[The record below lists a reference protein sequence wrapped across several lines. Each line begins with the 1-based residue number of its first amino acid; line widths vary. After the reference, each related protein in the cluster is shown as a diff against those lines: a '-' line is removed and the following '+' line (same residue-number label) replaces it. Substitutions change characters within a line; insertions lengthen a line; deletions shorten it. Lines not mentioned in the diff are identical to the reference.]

1 MAPVL
6 TCRYSGALCPVF
18 PLQIHMVGTSIRVN
32 GHSLQRCPQSHAA
45 ILLLCCSVSPTLHH
59 LVCLLC
65 LLVTSRNRSI
75 HFSLFYPMLNLFS
88 ATHVTRDSVCSRVSI
103 VVVTLLCHVT
113 YYHMLTDYDS

>member
-6 TCRYSGALCPVF
+6 TCRYSGALCLVF

-32 GHSLQRCPQSHAA
+32 GHLLQRCPQSHAA

-65 LLVTSRNRSI
+65 LLY
-75 HFSLFYPMLNLFS
+75 SLMLRG
-88 ATHVTRDSVCSRVSI
+88 V
-103 VVVTLLCHVT
+103 LLCCPLGPLCPPLCTPHILSMSLLYVT
-113 YYHMLTDYDS
+113 IRTRLIFFLLT